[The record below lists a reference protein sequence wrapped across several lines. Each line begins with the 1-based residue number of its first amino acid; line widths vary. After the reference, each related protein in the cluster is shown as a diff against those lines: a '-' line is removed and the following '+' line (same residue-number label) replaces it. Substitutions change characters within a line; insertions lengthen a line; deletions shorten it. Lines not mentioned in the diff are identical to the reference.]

1 MSESLPTQTKTGL
14 MRRYQY
20 TAFPA
25 QVNGDW
31 RLLYKITRNI
41 TKQYTIVGLYG
52 YSAARAKA
60 DSKAQEYFITQAG
73 PYISDT
79 GQSAVI
85 SYSNVGYY
93 IAECV
98 PVHTA
103 GCLWQVDVNVNR
115 YDEAWTFQHPTG
127 NLANYFPEGRYPT
140 PLNSYDEP
148 ASSRAISAEAGT
160 FEQSVDSLVSQSVQ
174 PTVQSSCDNT
184 ALEDEE
190 R

>member
-1 MSESLPTQTKTGL
+1 MA
-14 MRRYQY
+14 Y
-20 TAFPA
+20 PA
-25 QVNGDW
+25 NLYGSW
-31 RLLYKITRNI
+31 YLLYKITRNV

-52 YSAARAKA
+52 YDAAKSVANAKA
-60 DSKAQEYFITQAG
+60 SQYFVTSAG

-85 SYSNVGYY
+85 SYSDVGFH

-115 YDEAWTFQHPTG
+115 IDEAWTFTKPTG
-127 NLANYFPEGRYPT
+127 DLANYFPAAKYPD
-140 PLNSYDEP
+140 PSNNYDE
-148 ASSRAISAEAGT
+148 AMSSRQVTAEATT
-160 FEQSVDSLVSQSVQ
+160 FTMEG
-174 PTVQSSCDNT
+174 
-184 ALEDEE
+184 DE